1 MNGLQ
6 AINERQLADSL
17 GIAGEGP
24 LTAQEQQ
31 IWHSFVIYAKQ
42 RGVASFPASPA
53 LVAYFMAHVAE
64 EIIAESLQTI
74 VRVHNASGL
83 ANPCATA
90 AVLEVLS
97 RRIKLDCPRSFNA
110 ADRQLFL
117 QLSPDLQLTVA
128 RRERERDRTLRKGQN
143 EIAEMKKQLQQAAG
157 AAQLKEET
165 NGNERP

>member
-31 IWHSFVIYAKQ
+31 IWHSFVIYEKQ

-97 RRIKLDCPRSFNA
+97 RRIKLDCPRSWNQ
-110 ADRQLFL
+110 ADKNLFIQL
-117 QLSPDLQLTVA
+117 PADLQVTVL
-128 RRERERDRTLRKGQN
+128 RRENGRDNAIRKGQN
-143 EIAEMKKQLQQAAG
+143 EIAAMKKQLQQAVT
-157 AAQLKEET
+157 AAQAKEET
-165 NGNERP
+165 SNG